1 MLVSRYQNV
10 LYIGR
15 YVVTLFLGNTTR
27 MHVPCQYPTKTRV
40 LVAKLTCALVD
51 FKLPSILKSWI

>member
-1 MLVSRYQNV
+1 
-10 LYIGR
+10 
-15 YVVTLFLGNTTR
+15 

-51 FKLPSILKSWI
+51 FKLPSILKS